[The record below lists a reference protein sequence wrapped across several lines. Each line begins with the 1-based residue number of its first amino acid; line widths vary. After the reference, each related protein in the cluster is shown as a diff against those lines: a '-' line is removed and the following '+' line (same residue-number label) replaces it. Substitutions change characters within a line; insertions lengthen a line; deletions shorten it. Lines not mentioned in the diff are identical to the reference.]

1 MNGESLIAG
10 FRAASGDKVEPYF
23 WSDERILELLT
34 EAQIQACVRGRLL
47 HEDTRPDVCRIT
59 LVAGQASYPLHPKL
73 YEITHLQIRPAVGS
87 PRRLELKTVEWL
99 NEEMPDWRNDTNP
112 PRFAIQRDTSLRI
125 VGRIEAG
132 DMAELEGY
140 RLPMKGLI
148 DESSKPEIN
157 EAHHEH
163 LIDWALHKAFSE
175 PDAETIDPQRAKAA
189 EQEFTRYFGPMPD
202 ADLRRSTRQDV
213 QHHTQA
219 WY

>member
-1 MNGESLIAG
+1 MNGEALIAG
-10 FRAASGDKVEPYF
+10 FRHASGDKAEPFF
-23 WSDERILELLT
+23 WSDERVLELLS

-47 HEDTRPDVCRIT
+47 HEDTRPEVCRIT
-59 LVAGQASYPLHPKL
+59 LAAGQASYPLHPKL
-73 YEITHLQIRPAVGS
+73 YEITHLQIRPTVGD

-125 VGRIEAG
+125 VGRIETG

-140 RLPMKGLI
+140 RLPMKDLT
-148 DESSKPEIN
+148 DEASKPEIN

-175 PDAETIDPQRAKAA
+175 PDAETIDPARAKAA
-189 EQEFTRYFGPMPD
+189 EAEFTRYFGPMPD

-219 WY
+219 WL

>member
-1 MNGESLIAG
+1 MNGEALIAG
-10 FRAASGDKVEPYF
+10 FRYASGDKVEPYF
-23 WSDERILELLT
+23 WSDERVLELLT

-47 HEDTRPDVCRIT
+47 HEDTRPEVCRIT
-59 LVAGQASYPLHPKL
+59 LAAGQASYPLHPKL
-73 YEITHLQIRPAVGS
+73 FEITHLQIRPVVGE
-87 PRRLELKTVEWL
+87 PRRLELKSVEWL

-140 RLPMKGLI
+140 RLPMKDLT
-148 DESSKPEIN
+148 DESSKPEIH

-175 PDAETIDPQRAKAA
+175 PDAETIDPQRAKDA
-189 EQEFTRYFGPMPD
+189 EQEFTRYFGHMPD
-202 ADLRRSTRQDV
+202 ADLRRATRQDV

>member
-1 MNGESLIAG
+1 MNGEALIAG

-87 PRRLELKTVEWL
+87 PRKLDLLTVEWL
-99 NEEMPDWRNDTNP
+99 NAECPDWRNDPNP
-112 PRFAIQRDTSLRI
+112 ARFAIQRDTSLRI
-125 VGRIEAG
+125 VGTFEPA
-132 DMAELEGY
+132 DVVELEAY
-140 RLPMKGLI
+140 RLPMKAMASEA
-148 DESSKPEIN
+148 DKPEIH

-189 EQEFTRYFGPMPD
+189 EQEFTRYFGPIPD

>member
-1 MNGESLIAG
+1 MNGEALIAG
-10 FRAASGDKVEPYF
+10 FRHASGDKAEPFF
-23 WSDERILELLT
+23 WSDERVLELLS

-47 HEDTRPDVCRIT
+47 HEDTRPEVCRIT
-59 LVAGQASYPLHPKL
+59 LAAGQASYPLHPKL
-73 YEITHLQIRPAVGS
+73 YEITHLQIRPTVGD

-125 VGRIEAG
+125 VGRIETG

-140 RLPMKGLI
+140 RLPMKDLT

-175 PDAETIDPQRAKAA
+175 PDAETIDPQRARAA
-189 EQEFTRYFGPMPD
+189 EAEFTRYFGPMPD

-219 WY
+219 WL

>member
-1 MNGESLIAG
+1 MNGEALIAG
-10 FRAASGDKVEPYF
+10 FRHASGDKAEPFF
-23 WSDERILELLT
+23 WPDERVLELLS

-47 HEDTRPDVCRIT
+47 HEDTRPEVCRIT
-59 LVAGQASYPLHPKL
+59 LAAGQASYPLHPKL

-87 PRRLELKTVEWL
+87 PRKLDLQTVEWL
-99 NEEMPDWRNDTNP
+99 NAECPDWRNDPNP
-112 PRFAIQRDTSLRI
+112 ARFAIQRDTSLRI
-125 VGRIEAG
+125 VGTFELG
-132 DMAELEGY
+132 DVIELEAY
-140 RLPMKGLI
+140 RLPMKDLAS
-148 DESSKPEIN
+148 ESDKPEIH

-202 ADLRRSTRQDV
+202 SDMRRATRQDT

-219 WY
+219 WL